1 MSSENRGFSE
11 LLATLATYPSS
22 RILAA
27 LEHGA
32 LRMAEF
38 AENDPRLDEETLAS
52 ALRELDAAGL
62 VARRVDPGPP
72 LRVLYQLTE
81 RGESLAPAL
90 GILTKWIA
98 SEGSANGRG

>member
-1 MSSENRGFSE
+1 MRGDDRAFSD
-11 LLATLATYPSS
+11 LLTKLAASPSS
-22 RILAA
+22 LVLAA

-32 LRMAEF
+32 LRMSELT
-38 AENDPRLDEETLAS
+38 ENDARLDEETLTA
-52 ALRELDAAGL
+52 ALRDLDAAAL

-81 RGESLAPAL
+81 RGAQLAPAL

-98 SEGSANGRG
+98 SEGSPSGRG

>member
-1 MSSENRGFSE
+1 MRGEDRAFSDH
-11 LLATLATYPSS
+11 LVKLAAHPSS

-32 LRMAEF
+32 LRMTELT
-38 AENDPRLDEETLAS
+38 ENDARLDEETLAS

-81 RGESLAPAL
+81 RGERLAPAL

-98 SEGSANGRG
+98 SEGPTSGRS